1 MICATRRS
9 SDDDN
14 IGIDLEDEESKE
26 RTLEVLDAG
35 TKKDKKDSL
44 PAKIDGGKQSKELD
58 IPYIEAPKNIEE
70 LYSLLDNCSTS
81 DTILLSITF
90 GPENHKKMQGSLALN
105 QTNALV
111 KVKLAS

>member
-90 GPENHKKMQGSLALN
+90 GPENHKKMQ
-105 QTNALV
+105 V
-111 KVKLAS
+111 